1 MQKEF
6 QCINHNVFVSK
17 LSDKTKNF
25 EINKLVM
32 IDIDN
37 QLIFDF
43 FQNYFKDL
51 NELKPTELE
60 MKRYLKNSFHF
71 DNFMIL

>member
-1 MQKEF
+1 
-6 QCINHNVFVSK
+6 
-17 LSDKTKNF
+17 
-25 EINKLVM
+25 M